1 MYACTTCLFFPG
13 NGTRFSS
20 YSHSSFRLSK
30 LSNLD
35 RNVEIL
41 VESRVSFRPISF
53 TRILSNNRLKKKKG
67 KKF

>member
-13 NGTRFSS
+13 NGTRF
-20 YSHSSFRLSK
+20 SSFRLSK

-41 VESRVSFRPISF
+41 VESRVFPISF
-53 TRILSNNRLKKKKG
+53 TRILSNDRLKKKKG

>member
-13 NGTRFSS
+13 NGTRF
-20 YSHSSFRLSK
+20 SSFRLSK

-53 TRILSNNRLKKKKG
+53 TRILSNDRLKKKKG

>member
-20 YSHSSFRLSK
+20 YPHSSFRLSK

-41 VESRVSFRPISF
+41 VESRVFPISF
-53 TRILSNNRLKKKKG
+53 TRILSNDRLKKKKG